1 MAMSE
6 EKIREF
12 ELALSKAAEEL
23 DPFWRTIRD
32 EFPETETSA
41 VVELGEAIISMNK
54 IRSRIYR
61 MIPELQPENWS
72 GNPVGKK
79 DNGKDI

>member
-1 MAMSE
+1 MSE

-12 ELALSKAAEEL
+12 EHALKTAAEEL

-32 EFPETETSA
+32 DFPKAETSA
-41 VVELGEAIISMNK
+41 VVELGDAIISMNK
-54 IRSRIYR
+54 IRSRIYI

-72 GNPVGKK
+72 GNTKGKK
-79 DNGKDI
+79 DNGTDI

>member
-1 MAMSE
+1 MSE
-6 EKIREF
+6 EKIKGF
-12 ELALSKAAEEL
+12 ELVLRTAAEEL

-32 EFPETETSA
+32 DFPKTETSA
-41 VVELGEAIISMNK
+41 VVELGDAIISINK

-61 MIPELQPENWS
+61 MIPELQPEDWGGGTIEES
-72 GNPVGKK
+72 